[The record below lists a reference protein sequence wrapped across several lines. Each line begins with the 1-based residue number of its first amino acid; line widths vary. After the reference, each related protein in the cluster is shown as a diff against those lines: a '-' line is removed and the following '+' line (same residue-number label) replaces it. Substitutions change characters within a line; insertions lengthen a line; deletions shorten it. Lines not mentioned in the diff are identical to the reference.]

1 MKDGIRAMCLADI
14 MPGERAFVERISADS
29 AMKKRLIDIG
39 LISGT
44 AVECVGESPLG
55 DPRAYLVRDAVIAIR
70 KVDGRGIFVSGGDGR

>member
-1 MKDGIRAMCLADI
+1 MKDGTGAMCLADI

-44 AVECVGESPLG
+44 SVECVGESPLG
-55 DPRAYLVRDAVIAIR
+55 DPRA
-70 KVDGRGIFVSGGDGR
+70 